1 MAIVTWVMRLAPL
14 AVFGLLAQVT
24 SRTGLDAILGIAV
37 YVLTVFLGLV
47 CLLAFYLLIVTTLG
61 RRSPTIFLA
70 HVREVMLLAFS
81 TSSSAAVMP
90 LSLRTAE
97 EKLKIRP
104 AVSRFVVPLGTTI
117 NMDGTALYQAIAA
130 IFLAQVFGVDIGA
143 TGVLVILVT
152 SIGASIGSPGTP
164 GVGIVILA
172 TILASVGIPTA
183 GIALILGVDRIL
195 DMSRTA
201 INVAGDLTACVVM
214 ERLLGARIAAAST
227 APASVSNG

>member
-1 MAIVTWVMRLAPL
+1 
-14 AVFGLLAQVT
+14 
-24 SRTGLDAILGIAV
+24 
-37 YVLTVFLGLV
+37 
-47 CLLAFYLLIVTTLG
+47 
-61 RRSPTIFLA
+61 
-70 HVREVMLLAFS
+70 MLLAFS